1 MLTIKQQIK
10 EYVDDHYRYFAF
22 YPYDVE
28 VENKVY
34 SYQQYMEIL
43 GYKVKTNHLIR
54 LMWVSNQLYY
64 CHIATW

>member
-10 EYVDDHYRYFAF
+10 NYVDYHIRYFYF
-22 YPYDVE
+22 YPDNVE

-43 GYKVKTNHLIR
+43 GYKV
-54 LMWVSNQLYY
+54 
-64 CHIATW
+64 

>member
-1 MLTIKQQIK
+1 MELMNLKQLIK
-10 EYVDDHYRYFAF
+10 EYVFDHYKAFGF

-43 GYKVKTNHLIR
+43 GYKV
-54 LMWVSNQLYY
+54 
-64 CHIATW
+64 